1 LRRDRLFSLVE
12 INHLVVYAT
21 MVNPKVGRTGKII
34 WLQITLEQLVDA
46 IAKLGD
52 HMEQLTVES
61 WRLSVQSDSSSSL
74 WHAVIDRLSLDRS
87 EAMRLSL

>member
-12 INHLVVYAT
+12 INHLVVNAS
-21 MVNPKVGRTGKII
+21 MVNPKVGGTGKNI

-46 IAKLGD
+46 IAMLGD
-52 HMEQLTVES
+52 RIEQLGVES

-74 WHAVIDRLSLDRS
+74 
-87 EAMRLSL
+87 